1 MKNDAFEQQAPRLRE
16 VALKASATAGAD
28 ADTAQDIAQETMIRL
43 WQILEQRAPSSGL
56 EWQSRDRIMK
66 MRDDPRLS
74 NPDGYAATIAR
85 HLTLNHLR
93 RQQPQPIDE
102 RHSAIQTTPSPLDI
116 MVQREEEQWL
126 QQRIRDLPPTQ
137 HAVLHMRQVEHYS
150 NSQIASLLGIKET
163 SVSTLLARAR
173 RQLLE
178 EIRQQRERE
187 KR

>member
-1 MKNDAFEQQAPRLRE
+1 MKIDAFEQQASRLRAI
-16 VALKASATAGAD
+16 ALEASANAGAD
-28 ADTAQDIAQETMIRL
+28 ADMAQDIAQETMIRL
-43 WQILEQRAPSSGL
+43 WQ
-56 EWQSRDRIMK
+56 
-66 MRDDPRLS
+66 MRDDPRLC

-93 RQQPQPIDE
+93 VRQSLPVDE
-102 RHSAIQTTPSPLDI
+102 RHTALQSTPSPLDMMI
-116 MVQREEEQWL
+116 QREEEQWL

-137 HAVLHMRQVEHYS
+137 HTILHLWQVEHRT
-150 NSQIASLLGIKET
+150 NTQIAALLGMKET
-163 SVSTLLARAR
+163 SVSTLLAKAR

>member
-1 MKNDAFEQQAPRLRE
+1 MKNDAFEQQAPRLRA

-28 ADTAQDIAQETMIRL
+28 VDTAQDIAQETMIRL
-43 WQILEQRAPSSGL
+43 WQ
-56 EWQSRDRIMK
+56 

-93 RQQPQPIDE
+93 RQQPLPIDE
-102 RHSAIQTTPSPLDI
+102 RHNASQTTPSPLDL

-137 HAVLHMRQVEHYS
+137 HAVLHMRQVEHRS
-150 NSQIASLLGIKET
+150 NGQIAALLGIKET

-178 EIRQQRERE
+178 EIRQQLERE

>member
-1 MKNDAFEQQAPRLRE
+1 MKTDAFEQQASRLRAI
-16 VALKASATAGAD
+16 ALDASAKAGAD
-28 ADTAQDIAQETMIRL
+28 ADIAQDIAQETMIRL
-43 WQILEQRAPSSGL
+43 WQ
-56 EWQSRDRIMK
+56 

-74 NPDGYAATIAR
+74 NPDGYAVMIAR

-93 RQQPQPIDE
+93 RKPPLPIDE
-102 RHSAIQTTPSPLDI
+102 RLKAGPTAPSPLDL

-126 QQRIRDLPPTQ
+126 RQRIRDLPPTQ
-137 HAVLHMRQVEHYS
+137 HAVLHLRQVEHQS
-150 NSQIASLLGIKET
+150 NSQIATLLGVKET

>member
-1 MKNDAFEQQAPRLRE
+1 MKNDAFEQQASRLRA
-16 VALKASATAGAD
+16 VALKASTAAGAD
-28 ADTAQDIAQETMIRL
+28 ADTAQDIAQEAIIRL
-43 WQILEQRAPSSGL
+43 WQ
-56 EWQSRDRIMK
+56 

-93 RQQPQPIDE
+93 RNQPLPIDE
-102 RHSAIQTTPSPLDI
+102 QRPVGQTSPSPLDL

-137 HAVLHMRQVEHYS
+137 HAVLHMRQVELRT

-163 SVSTLLARAR
+163 SVSTLLGRAR

>member
-1 MKNDAFEQQAPRLRE
+1 MKTDAFEQQASRLRAI
-16 VALKASATAGAD
+16 ALEASAKAGAD
-28 ADTAQDIAQETMIRL
+28 ADIAQDIAQETMIRL
-43 WQILEQRAPSSGL
+43 WQ
-56 EWQSRDRIMK
+56 
-66 MRDDPRLS
+66 MRDAPRLS
-74 NPDGYAATIAR
+74 NPDGYAVMIAR

-93 RQQPQPIDE
+93 RKPPLPIDE
-102 RHSAIQTTPSPLDI
+102 RLKAGPTAPSPLDL

-126 QQRIRDLPPTQ
+126 RQRIRDLPPTQ
-137 HAVLHMRQVEHYS
+137 HAVLHLRQVEHRS
-150 NSQIASLLGIKET
+150 NSQIATLLGVKET

>member
-1 MKNDAFEQQAPRLRE
+1 MTIDAFEQQAPRLRQL
-16 VALKASATAGAD
+16 ALQAAAAAGAD
-28 ADTAQDIAQETMIRL
+28 QDTAEDIAQETMLRL
-43 WQILEQRAPSSGL
+43 WQ
-56 EWQSRDRIMK
+56 
-66 MRDDPRLS
+66 MRDDSRLC

-85 HLTLNHLR
+85 HLTLNNLR
-93 RQQPQPIDE
+93 RKPPLPIDE
-102 RHSAIQTTPSPLDI
+102 RHCASRTAPSPLDL

-126 QQRIRDLPPTQ
+126 QERIRDLPPSQ
-137 HAVLHMRQVEHYS
+137 HAVLHMRQVELRTS
-150 NSQIASLLGIKET
+150 AQIAALLGIKET

>member
-1 MKNDAFEQQAPRLRE
+1 M
-16 VALKASATAGAD
+16 KASATAGAD
-28 ADTAQDIAQETMIRL
+28 ADTAQDIAQETIIRM
-43 WQILEQRAPSSGL
+43 WQ
-56 EWQSRDRIMK
+56 
-66 MRDDPRLS
+66 MRDDTRLS

-93 RQQPQPIDE
+93 RKQPQPIDE
-102 RHSAIQTTPSPLDI
+102 QHNAIQTTPSPLDL

-137 HAVLHMRQVEHYS
+137 HAVLHMRQVEHRS
-150 NSQIASLLGIKET
+150 NSQIAALLGIKET
-163 SVSTLLARAR
+163 SVSTLLGRAR

>member
-1 MKNDAFEQQAPRLRE
+1 MKIDAFEQQASQLRAI
-16 VALKASATAGAD
+16 ALKASANAGAD

-43 WQILEQRAPSSGL
+43 WQ
-56 EWQSRDRIMK
+56 
-66 MRDDPRLS
+66 MRNDPRLC
-74 NPDGYAATIAR
+74 NPNGYAATIAR

-93 RQQPQPIDE
+93 RQQPLPIDE
-102 RHSAIQTTPSPLDI
+102 RHCTSQTIPSPLDL

-126 QQRIRDLPPTQ
+126 QERIRDLPPTQ
-137 HAVLHMRQVEHYS
+137 HAILHMRQVEHRS
-150 NSQIASLLGIKET
+150 NSQIAALLSIKET

>member
-1 MKNDAFEQQAPRLRE
+1 MKTDAFEQQASRLRA
-16 VALKASATAGAD
+16 VALKASASAGAD

-43 WQILEQRAPSSGL
+43 WQ
-56 EWQSRDRIMK
+56 
-66 MRDDPRLS
+66 MRDDPRLC
-74 NPDGYAATIAR
+74 NPDGYARTIAR

-93 RQQPQPIDE
+93 RQQPLPINE
-102 RHSAIQTTPSPLDI
+102 RHSASQTVPSPLDL

-137 HAVLHMRQVEHYS
+137 HAVLHMRHVEHCS

-163 SVSTLLARAR
+163 SVSTLLGRAR

-178 EIRQQRERE
+178 EIRQQREGER
-187 KR
+187 R

>member
-1 MKNDAFEQQAPRLRE
+1 MKTDAFEQQASRLRAI
-16 VALKASATAGAD
+16 ALEASAKAGAD
-28 ADTAQDIAQETMIRL
+28 ADIAQDIAQETMIRL
-43 WQILEQRAPSSGL
+43 WQ
-56 EWQSRDRIMK
+56 

-74 NPDGYAATIAR
+74 NPDGYAVMIAR

-93 RQQPQPIDE
+93 RKPPLPIDE
-102 RHSAIQTTPSPLDI
+102 RLKAGPTAPSPLDL

-126 QQRIRDLPPTQ
+126 RQRIRDLPPTQ
-137 HAVLHMRQVEHYS
+137 HAVLHLRQVEHRN
-150 NSQIASLLGIKET
+150 NSQIATLLGVKET

>member
-1 MKNDAFEQQAPRLRE
+1 MKTDAFEQQASRLRAI
-16 VALKASATAGAD
+16 ALDAAAKAGAD
-28 ADTAQDIAQETMIRL
+28 ADIAQDIAQETMIRL
-43 WQILEQRAPSSGL
+43 WQ
-56 EWQSRDRIMK
+56 

-74 NPDGYAATIAR
+74 NPDGYAVMIAR

-93 RQQPQPIDE
+93 RKPPLPIDE
-102 RHSAIQTTPSPLDI
+102 RLKAGPTAPSPLDL

-126 QQRIRDLPPTQ
+126 RQRIRDLPPTQ
-137 HAVLHMRQVEHYS
+137 HAVLHLRQVEHRS
-150 NSQIASLLGIKET
+150 NSQIATLLGVKET

>member
-1 MKNDAFEQQAPRLRE
+1 MKTDAFEQQASRLRN
-16 VALKASATAGAD
+16 VALKASAAAGAD
-28 ADTAQDIAQETMIRL
+28 ADTSQDIAQETIIRM
-43 WQILEQRAPSSGL
+43 WQ
-56 EWQSRDRIMK
+56 
-66 MRDDPRLS
+66 MRDDPRLC
-74 NPDGYAATIAR
+74 NPDGYATIIAR

-93 RQQPQPIDE
+93 RRQPLPIDE
-102 RHSAIQTTPSPLDI
+102 QHNASLTTPSPLDL

-137 HAVLHMRQVEHYS
+137 HAVLHMRQVEHRS
-150 NSQIASLLGIKET
+150 NSQIAALLGIKET
-163 SVSTLLARAR
+163 SVSTLLGRAR

>member
-1 MKNDAFEQQAPRLRE
+1 MKRDAFEQQASRLRA

-43 WQILEQRAPSSGL
+43 WQ
-56 EWQSRDRIMK
+56 
-66 MRDDPRLS
+66 MRDDPRLC
-74 NPDGYAATIAR
+74 NPDGYATMVAR

-93 RQQPQPIDE
+93 RQQPLSIDE
-102 RHSAIQTTPSPLDI
+102 RYHAGQTAPSPLDL

-150 NSQIASLLGIKET
+150 NSQIATLLGIKET
-163 SVSTLLARAR
+163 SVSTLLAKAR

>member
-1 MKNDAFEQQAPRLRE
+1 M
-16 VALKASATAGAD
+16 KASATAGAD

-43 WQILEQRAPSSGL
+43 WQ
-56 EWQSRDRIMK
+56 
-66 MRDDPRLS
+66 MRDDPRLC
-74 NPDGYAATIAR
+74 NPDGYATMVAR

-150 NSQIASLLGIKET
+150 NSQIATLLGIKET
-163 SVSTLLARAR
+163 SVSTLLAKAR